1 MLWIG
6 TVSLMPIEGLTDA
19 GKGFFVFL
27 GIFPLINA
35 GFDFLSYTLTLALMR
50 FGFRQS
56 RPWLY
61 AGIDVICAAILFF
74 LLGVTLV
81 AVITVLNY
89 LAGPQAELFSLG
101 TLLAELKYKPEK
113 HLWVFAMIFST
124 LIPTVLHL
132 FLAALS
138 LTSVVSFLRRPALWL
153 LQAAPENPVAALGAS
168 FMISVIVFATVAVA
182 CALIWAAWHY
192 AGDGIER
199 YLGFYIKILLS
210 IAQGIG
216 SF

>member
-19 GKGFFVFL
+19 RKGVFVFL

-101 TLLAELKYKPEK
+101 TLLAELEHEHEK

-153 LQAAPENPVAALGAS
+153 LQAAPESPVAALGAS
-168 FMISVIVFATVAVA
+168 FMISVMVFATVAVA
-182 CALIWAAWHY
+182 CAPIWAAWHY

-210 IAQGIG
+210 IAQSIG